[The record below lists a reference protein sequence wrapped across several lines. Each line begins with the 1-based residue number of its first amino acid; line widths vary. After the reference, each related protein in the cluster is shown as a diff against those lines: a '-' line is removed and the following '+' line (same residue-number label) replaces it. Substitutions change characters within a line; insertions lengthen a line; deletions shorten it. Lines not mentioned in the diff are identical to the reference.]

1 MRMVFFSLLASS
13 FFRKCVRVTNV
24 EAHAAHYRMANIILN
39 SSPRQHRRG
48 ERATHTER
56 RRKVSSRPGKEA
68 QSGPG
73 ATTLLRARPVD
84 SSRVI
89 PASEFVSSGRRFL
102 GMRSPWR
109 RGVPAAVRRT
119 QTRGVRDCV
128 IDRARG
134 STTTSSWST
143 RSPAPLSGCRSAT
156 RWKAELPS
164 TPTGTFERAFVIREG
179 RPSRCYGIGVV
190 SQQSDT
196 ARRDVC
202 RPTSGGPH
210 TTRVGSSFQ
219 I

>member
-102 GMRSPWR
+102 GMEESLATRCR
-109 RGVPAAVRRT
+109 RCGATDANAR
-119 QTRGVRDCV
+119 
-128 IDRARG
+128 RARLCYRSG
-134 STTTSSWST
+134 ARVNHDQLLVHALSRTVKRMSIRHQVESGATFNADRDLRKGICDSRGEAFEMLRHRSSIATERYSST
-143 RSPAPLSGCRSAT
+143 
-156 RWKAELPS
+156 
-164 TPTGTFERAFVIREG
+164 
-179 RPSRCYGIGVV
+179 
-190 SQQSDT
+190 
-196 ARRDVC
+196 
-202 RPTSGGPH
+202 
-210 TTRVGSSFQ
+210 
-219 I
+219 